1 MAVAFK
7 KTVYEEFNPTDD
19 MPRPEGNYP
28 VPNSNISHNFEY
40 GRWTLVTSGKVGPSM
55 LVKKGPD
62 NTYIVSISTWSF
74 NLPCSPNVKEL
85 SNAGILPKKLTG
97 PMNIYFRLNQDD
109 NVDIQCRTME
119 EVVFIMSI
127 FGDYTANDFIIIEDF
142 LNSS

>member
-1 MAVAFK
+1 MAVSSKA
-7 KTVYEEFNPTDD
+7 TVYENFIPTVD
-19 MPRPEGNYP
+19 MPHPEGNHS
-28 VPNSNISHNFEY
+28 VPFSNISHNFEN
-40 GRWTLVTSGKVGPSM
+40 GRWTLVTSGEAGPSM

-62 NTYIVSISTWSF
+62 NTNIVSISTWSF
-74 NLPCSPNVKEL
+74 HLPYSPNVKEL

-97 PMNIYFRLNQDD
+97 PMNIYYRLNQDD

-127 FGDYTANDFIIIEDF
+127 FGDYTVYDFSIIEDF